1 MGSMIASMGISSTGL
16 AAERLRM
23 DTIANNLANANTSRT
38 AAGTPFRRQ
47 SVVFAPRQ
55 QGGVQVLGL
64 SEDLSPFREVY
75 EPGNPLANAQGMVQ
89 LPNVNVVNEM
99 VDLISATRAYEANI
113 TAFNAAKTMMQKALE
128 IGRV

>member
-47 SVVFAPRQ
+47 SVVFAPHQ